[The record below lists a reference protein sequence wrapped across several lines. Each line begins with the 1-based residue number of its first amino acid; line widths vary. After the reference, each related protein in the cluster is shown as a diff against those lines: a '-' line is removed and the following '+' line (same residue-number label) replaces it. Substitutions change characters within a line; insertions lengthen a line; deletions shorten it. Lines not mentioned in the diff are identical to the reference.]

1 MEGKGYVAGGKWT
14 MRRRDDH
21 ATKERRRIGD
31 TRQQEKGD
39 YEG

>member
-21 ATKERRRIGD
+21 ADQGAEEDRRHTAAGER
-31 TRQQEKGD
+31 
-39 YEG
+39 